1 MFFLSKIIFTFSFFL
16 FATFSYG
23 SEDRNQYPGVVE
35 LIATDDSKHI
45 LGQGSGVF
53 TEPNTLVTAAHVIH
67 DLNDNVE
74 KNLFFIDPKTKKKIF
89 ITKISHLDLK
99 YDLAVLKTGNYRSNT
114 YYPISPDKVNI
125 LSNIS
130 LIGFPE
136 GNFRSVK
143 GHVLSQFDFFK
154 GASISKEVHGGF
166 SGGAVFQPDTNK
178 LTGIIV
184 RHLGVS
190 SYIQYISI
198 SKVKQ
203 LLSQKPLNCSFKKC
217 VENQLNTLISKAQ
230 SNDAIA
236 QYSLSLWYK
245 NNKQPQESLDWLKQA
260 FDNKLPVAAFSLGLE
275 YFLGKNIERDIE
287 EAMDLYKISAQQ
299 GFIPAQHRVGK
310 ISLFGIKNLNIAVN
324 YKDAFDYIGMAAN
337 NHYTPS
343 EYLFGMM
350 FYLGK
355 GTKTDYD
362 EAARWITRAADK
374 EYARAQ
380 LQLGLMHLYGHGVE
394 EDINQAKLWIN
405 QAAEQGLQEAKLT
418 LQLLPK

>member
-1 MFFLSKIIFTFSFFL
+1 MFFHLKIIFIFSFFL
-16 FATFSYG
+16 FTTFSYG

-35 LIATDDSKHI
+35 LITTDDSKHI
-45 LGQGSGVF
+45 IGQGSAVF
-53 TEPNTLVTAAHVIH
+53 TKPDTLVTAAHVIH

-89 ITKISHLDLK
+89 IKKISHLDLK
-99 YDLAVLKTGNYRSNT
+99 YDLAVLKTDDYRSNT
-114 YYPISPDKVNI
+114 YYPIQPKKLNN

-130 LIGFPE
+130 LIGFPD
-136 GNFRSVK
+136 GNFRFIR
-143 GHVLSQFDFFK
+143 GHVLSQFDFFMEA
-154 GASISKEVHGGF
+154 GISKEVHGGF
-166 SGGAVFQPDTNK
+166 SGGAVFQSDTNK

-190 SYIQYISI
+190 SYIQYVSA
-198 SKVKQ
+198 SKIRQ
-203 LLSQKPLNCSFKKC
+203 LLSQKPLNCTFKKC
-217 VENQLNTLISKAQ
+217 VENQLNTLISEAKN
-230 SNDAIA
+230 NDAIA
-236 QYSLSLWYK
+236 QYSLSIWYK
-245 NNKQPQESLDWLKQA
+245 NNKQNQESLHWLKQA
-260 FDNKLPVAAFSLGLE
+260 FNNKLPVATFSLGLE
-275 YFLGKNIERDIE
+275 YFLGKNVEQDIE

-310 ISLFGIKNLNIAVN
+310 ISLFGIINLDIAVN

-355 GTKTDYD
+355 GVKTDYD
-362 EAARWITRAADK
+362 EAARWIIKAADK

-394 EDINQAKLWIN
+394 EDIDQAKLWIN
-405 QAAEQGLQEAKLT
+405 RAAEQGLQEAKLT
-418 LQLLPK
+418 LLLLP